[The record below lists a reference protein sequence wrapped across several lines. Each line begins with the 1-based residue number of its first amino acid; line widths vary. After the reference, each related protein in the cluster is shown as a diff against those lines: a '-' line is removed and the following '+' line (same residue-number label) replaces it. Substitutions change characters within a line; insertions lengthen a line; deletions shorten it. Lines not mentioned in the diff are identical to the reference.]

1 MAEEAEEE
9 ESNVLMLLLLLLL
22 QVAIDDDHRGPTT
35 FPYTTQISILL
46 QLASSPTAVDKNQ
59 KSFFKKECRKR
70 KLSNPELPSPSPPS
84 APLAMRSAT
93 LNLYWR
99 MLFTCT
105 QQSRQQRKKQRKG
118 EKKRKELGRKEEPI
132 QERKP
137 EGEKLK
143 SRIVYCLD
151 CRYISLAHF
160 LLLLISRSLTS
171 SCAAFL
177 VMSSQNCRQRERE
190 RETPRDRDRLTD
202 KQRDSQTDRTVNA
215 GVRSNIS

>member
-1 MAEEAEEE
+1 
-9 ESNVLMLLLLLLL
+9 
-22 QVAIDDDHRGPTT
+22 
-35 FPYTTQISILL
+35 
-46 QLASSPTAVDKNQ
+46 
-59 KSFFKKECRKR
+59 
-70 KLSNPELPSPSPPS
+70 
-84 APLAMRSAT
+84 
-93 LNLYWR
+93 

-118 EKKRKELGRKEEPI
+118 EKKRKELGRKGGRKEEPI

-151 CRYISLAHF
+151 CRYISVAHF

-202 KQRDSQTDRTVNA
+202 KQKDSQTDRTVNA